1 MFLRRLHNLLS
12 NDKITLNNIFNRYI
26 GSVNLL
32 EKWKNKF
39 EEEKIPE
46 VQSSLKII
54 LAHVLNVKK
63 VCIEYFDFKLFYYYE
78 LLICIFSYVNYLKIV
93 RSFR

>member
-1 MFLRRLHNLLS
+1 MFLRRFNSLLS
-12 NDKITLNNIFNRYI
+12 NDRATINNIFHRYAGA
-26 GSVNLL
+26 GSINLL

-63 VCIEYFDFKLFYYYE
+63 VCVDYDF
-78 LLICIFSYVNYLKIV
+78 
-93 RSFR
+93 

>member
-1 MFLRRLHNLLS
+1 MFLRRFNSLLS
-12 NDKITLNNIFNRYI
+12 NDKITINNIFHRYV

-63 VCIEYFDFKLFYYYE
+63 VCIEDFNFTLFWVKMNE
-78 LLICIFSYVNYLKIV
+78 
-93 RSFR
+93 

>member
-1 MFLRRLHNLLS
+1 MFLRRINRLLS
-12 NDKITLNNIFNRYI
+12 NDKIAINKIFPRYA
-26 GSVNLL
+26 GSVNLM

-39 EEEKIPE
+39 EEEKVPE

-63 VCIEYFDFKLFYYYE
+63 VC
-78 LLICIFSYVNYLKIV
+78 
-93 RSFR
+93 

>member
-1 MFLRRLHNLLS
+1 MFLRCINRLLS
-12 NDKITLNNIFNRYI
+12 SDSSTVNKIFHRHA

-32 EKWKNKF
+32 EKWKSKF

-63 VCIEYFDFKLFYYYE
+63 V
-78 LLICIFSYVNYLKIV
+78 
-93 RSFR
+93 

>member
-1 MFLRRLHNLLS
+1 MFLRRINRLLS
-12 NDKITLNNIFNRYI
+12 NDNITINKIFHRYA

-39 EEEKIPE
+39 EEEKVPE

-63 VCIEYFDFKLFYYYE
+63 VCICRRVSFFKQLF
-78 LLICIFSYVNYLKIV
+78 SK
-93 RSFR
+93 

>member
-1 MFLRRLHNLLS
+1 MFLRQLNRLLT
-12 NDKITLNNIFNRYI
+12 NDAISINKIIHRYA

-39 EEEKIPE
+39 DEEKVPE

-63 VCIEYFDFKLFYYYE
+63 VC
-78 LLICIFSYVNYLKIV
+78 V
-93 RSFR
+93 RVR

>member
-1 MFLRRLHNLLS
+1 MNRFYCTKHEMFLRRINRLLS
-12 NDKITLNNIFNRYI
+12 NDNINKIFHRHA

-39 EEEKIPE
+39 EEEKVPE
-46 VQSSLKII
+46 IQSSLKII

-63 VCIEYFDFKLFYYYE
+63 VCVLQEI
-78 LLICIFSYVNYLKIV
+78 LIFQIISIF
-93 RSFR
+93 